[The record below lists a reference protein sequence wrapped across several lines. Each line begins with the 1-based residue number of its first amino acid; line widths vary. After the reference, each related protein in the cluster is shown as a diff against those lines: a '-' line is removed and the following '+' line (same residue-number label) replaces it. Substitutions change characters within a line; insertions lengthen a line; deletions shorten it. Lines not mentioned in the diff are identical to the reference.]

1 MKVDQKGPNCGA
13 AFSDFV
19 SFSALVFP
27 SLHQIQTT
35 TNMKKPQ
42 KVQLFSIFKVVF
54 GDHFKGGLLLKRI
67 SSKGSKVILDRPHH
81 KRCHKNKK
89 EAS

>member
-1 MKVDQKGPNCGA
+1 MKVDQKGPSCGA

-27 SLHQIQTT
+27 SLHH
-35 TNMKKPQ
+35 NEHEKPQ
-42 KVQLFSIFKVVF
+42 KVQLFSIFLVLF

-67 SSKGSKVILDRPHH
+67 SSKGSKVILDRTHH